1 MKIDNDCE
9 TLIVTDVQKLLFP
22 EIYWSINPKEEMPS
36 DSRASLQ
43 EFVFEKAFV

>member
-1 MKIDNDCE
+1 MKIDYDCD

-22 EIYWSINPKEEMPS
+22 EIYWSINPKEMPS